1 MDGAPKQR
9 PRCGHSPGS
18 GPACRIGAGL
28 SSDPAVNAHP
38 ETGLIARDMELPR
51 TLPEGAEVLPGVS
64 NAIAV
69 SSAKGGVGKS
79 TLAVNLALA
88 MAGKGA
94 RVGVLD
100 ADIYGPSL
108 PLMTGADGAPEIGSG
123 ERILP
128 VNHLGLR
135 MMSMG
140 FYTEEDAPVVWRGP
154 LLAQA
159 VQQFLAQVDWGELDV
174 LLIDLPPGTGDIPL
188 TLSQTVP
195 LSGAVI
201 VTTPQGVALQDVE
214 RGIAMF
220 QRVEVELLGLV
231 ENMSYYVCPDCGER
245 HEIFG
250 HGGGRDAAARLG
262 LDWLGEIPLDAGVRE
277 GGDQGVPVAVGGGDS
292 PATRAF
298 TDIADAMVASLRRV
312 WEE

>member
-1 MDGAPKQR
+1 
-9 PRCGHSPGS
+9 
-18 GPACRIGAGL
+18 
-28 SSDPAVNAHP
+28 
-38 ETGLIARDMELPR
+38 MELPR
-51 TLPEGAEVLPGVS
+51 TLPEHADILPGVS

-69 SSAKGGVGKS
+69 TSAKGGVGKS
-79 TLAVNLALA
+79 TLTVNLALA
-88 MAGKGA
+88 MASKGA
-94 RVGVLD
+94 EVGVLD

-108 PLMTGADGAPEIGSG
+108 PLMTDARQTPEVAPG

-128 VNHLGLR
+128 ITHLGLR

-140 FYTEEDAPVVWRGP
+140 LFAEEDTPVVWRGP

-159 VQQFLAQVDWGELDV
+159 VQQFLAQVDWGELDL
-174 LLIDLPPGTGDIPL
+174 LLIDLPPGTGDVPL

-201 VTTPQGVALQDVE
+201 VTTPQNVALEDVE

-231 ENMSYYVCPDCGER
+231 ENMSYYICPDCGER

-250 HGGGRDAAARLG
+250 HGGGREAARRLG
-262 LDWLGEIPLDAGVRE
+262 IDVLGEIPLDPTVRE
-277 GGDQGVPVAVGGGDS
+277 GGDLGVPVVVGRGDS
-292 PATRAF
+292 DSARIF
-298 TDIADAMVASLRRV
+298 GDIADAMVTSLRRA
-312 WEE
+312 WED

>member
-1 MDGAPKQR
+1 
-9 PRCGHSPGS
+9 
-18 GPACRIGAGL
+18 
-28 SSDPAVNAHP
+28 
-38 ETGLIARDMELPR
+38 MELPR
-51 TLPEGAEVLPGVS
+51 TLPEDAQVLPEVS

-69 SSAKGGVGKS
+69 TSAKGGVGKS
-79 TLAVNLALA
+79 TLTVNLALA
-88 MAGKGA
+88 LAGKGA
-94 RVGVLD
+94 AVGVLD

-108 PLMTGADGAPEIGSG
+108 PLMSGTRQTPEIVSG

-128 VNHLGLR
+128 VTHLGLR

-140 FYTEEDAPVVWRGP
+140 FFTEEDAPVVWRGP

-159 VQQFLAQVDWGELDV
+159 VQQFLAQVDWGVLDL
-174 LLIDLPPGTGDIPL
+174 LLIDLPPGTGDVPL

-214 RGIAMF
+214 RGIAML
-220 QRVEVELLGLV
+220 QRVDVELLGLV
-231 ENMSYYVCPDCGER
+231 ENMSYYVCPECGER

-250 HGGGRDAAARLG
+250 HGGGREAAARLG
-262 LDWLGEIPLDAGVRE
+262 LDVLGEIPLDPLVRE
-277 GGDQGVPVAVGGGDS
+277 GGDRGVPVVAARGDS
-292 PATRAF
+292 DSARAF
-298 TDIADAMVASLRRV
+298 NDIADEMVASLRRA